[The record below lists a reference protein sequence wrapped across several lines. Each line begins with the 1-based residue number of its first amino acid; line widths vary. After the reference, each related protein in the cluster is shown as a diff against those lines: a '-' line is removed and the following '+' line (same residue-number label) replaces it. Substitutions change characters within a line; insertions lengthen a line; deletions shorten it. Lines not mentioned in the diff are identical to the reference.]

1 MVELEL
7 QGLNSRQRVL
17 ADIMWSLDG
26 FDQVQAFIRTLPP
39 RERAEA
45 HTIID
50 LMKMALVEQYAEGM
64 QAEGHEISTKAAD
77 ALIDKIRR

>member
-1 MVELEL
+1 MIELEL
-7 QGLNSRQRVL
+7 QGLNSRQQVL
-17 ADIMWSLDG
+17 ADIMWSLEGWDE
-26 FDQVQAFIRTLPP
+26 VQAFICTLPP

-50 LMKMALVEQYAEGM
+50 LMKMALVEQYAEAM
-64 QAEGHEISTKAAD
+64 REDGHEISTAAAD

>member
-1 MVELEL
+1 MVEFEL
-7 QGLNSRQRVL
+7 QGLNSRQQVL

-26 FDQVQAFIRTLPP
+26 FDEVQAFIRTLPL

-64 QAEGHEISTKAAD
+64 SADGHELGLAAAN